1 MFATTNSPSG
11 TTMGITVNKTPPAA
25 VPIPYP
31 SIGQGPM
38 FNPATLFPKVLVQ
51 GFMQATVTS
60 TIAVTL
66 GDAAGTLGGVVSNV
80 VAGPAQVVMGSPSVL
95 MGGKPAATQL
105 SMYISNGAPITN
117 TVANQVSP
125 SCSNVMIAP

>member
-11 TTMGITVNKTPPAA
+11 TTLGITVNKTPPAA

-31 SIGQGPM
+31 SIGQGSM

-51 GFMQATVTS
+51 GFMTATVTS
-60 TIAVTL
+60 TIATTL
-66 GDAAGTLGGVVSNV
+66 GDVAGTLGGVVSNV
-80 VAGPAQVVMGSPSVL
+80 VAGPAQIIMGSPSVL
-95 MGGKPAATQL
+95 LGGKPAATQL
-105 SMYISNGAPITN
+105 SNYVSNGAPIGN

-125 SCSNVMIAP
+125 SCTNVIFAP